1 MGLSR
6 ESPFFYAPKVWHL
19 TKDEKKVFRLQ
30 PEMAR
35 EINDSVLKKI
45 GSLVSDKDD
54 IK

>member
-6 ESPFFYAPKVWHL
+6 ESHLFYTPKLWHPA
-19 TKDEKKVFRLQ
+19 KDEKNAFRLQ

-45 GSLVSDKDD
+45 GSFVSDKDGY
-54 IK
+54 

>member
-6 ESPFFYAPKVWHL
+6 EAHLFYAPKVWHL

-35 EINDSVLKKI
+35 EITDSVLEKI
-45 GSLVSDKDD
+45 GSLVSDKDEY
-54 IK
+54 